1 MVEIIMVTLI
11 ETSNLS
17 YTITIGTLSTKEA
30 ERIYTF
36 KLLVSK
42 LLGGRGGGLNASRV
56 SKLLVSKLEGGV
68 GGVSEIWTMSKI
80 WKFFFFEPFPLDK
93 LVRVLSL
100 SPPTPLVT
108 K

>member
-17 YTITIGTLSTKEA
+17 YTTTIRTLSTQEA

-42 LLGGRGGGLNASRV
+42 LLGGEGRV
-56 SKLLVSKLEGGV
+56 
-68 GGVSEIWTMSKI
+68 
-80 WKFFFFEPFPLDK
+80 
-93 LVRVLSL
+93 
-100 SPPTPLVT
+100 
-108 K
+108 

>member
-17 YTITIGTLSTKEA
+17 YTTTIGTLSTKEA

-42 LLGGRGGGLNASRV
+42 LLGEKGGGAEHLPGVQTFGVQTRGGG
-56 SKLLVSKLEGGV
+56 G

-80 WKFFFFEPFPLDK
+80 WKFFFF
-93 LVRVLSL
+93 
-100 SPPTPLVT
+100 
-108 K
+108 

>member
-17 YTITIGTLSTKEA
+17 YTTTIRTLSTQEA

-42 LLGGRGGGLNASRV
+42 LFLGGGGGLTTSRV
-56 SKLLVSKLEGGV
+56 SKLLVSKLEGGG

-80 WKFFFFEPFPLDK
+80 WKFFFN
-93 LVRVLSL
+93 
-100 SPPTPLVT
+100 TIN
-108 K
+108 

>member
-17 YTITIGTLSTKEA
+17 YTTTIGTLSTQEA

-42 LLGGRGGGLNASRV
+42 LLGGRGGGLTTSRV

-80 WKFFFFEPFPLDK
+80 WKFFFF
-93 LVRVLSL
+93 RASL
-100 SPPTPLVT
+100 IKGV
-108 K
+108 

>member
-1 MVEIIMVTLI
+1 MVTLI

-17 YTITIGTLSTKEA
+17 YTTTIRTLSTQEA

-42 LLGGRGGGLNASRV
+42 LLGGGGGGLTTSRV

-68 GGVSEIWTMSKI
+68 GGSRRFGQCPKFGS
-80 WKFFFFEPFPLDK
+80 FFFLNP
-93 LVRVLSL
+93 SL
-100 SPPTPLVT
+100 TYLT
-108 K
+108 

>member
-42 LLGGRGGGLNASRV
+42 LLGGSLNASRV
-56 SKLLVSKLEGGV
+56 SKLFVSKLERGV
-68 GGVSEIWTMSKI
+68 LEIWTMFKI
-80 WKFFFFEPFPLDK
+80 
-93 LVRVLSL
+93 
-100 SPPTPLVT
+100 
-108 K
+108 